1 MNKEPKVRSI
11 GKVLTAGSAN
21 TIYTCPPNYIAK
33 MVLLFVSNHDISG
46 GGGGG
51 GGSGSTK
58 KVTVQWNDVSAG
70 QSYYIVGGYSLTATA
85 FLKLDGSYLVLNP
98 GDTLIVTPEAGSA
111 MDTTVTVEEHYEQG
125 LF

>member
-1 MNKEPKVRSI
+1 MSKEPKIRSI
-11 GKVLTAGSAN
+11 GTVCTAGVAN
-21 TIYTCPPNYIAK
+21 TIYTCPDNYVAK
-33 MVLLFVSNHDISG
+33 MTLLFVSNHDVSG

-111 MDTTVTVEEHYEQG
+111 MDTTVTVEEYYEQG